1 MDSDMD
7 GDMDGDMA
15 WSFVPAPVAPP
26 RYPQKFLRCKEPW
39 SAGES
44 RPETPACRGP
54 TVVEL

>member
-1 MDSDMD
+1 MD

-26 RYPQKFLRCKEPW
+26 RYPQKFLRRKEPW